1 MKYLIIGASSGL
13 GREIAYSFAKR
24 GHDLILVARDERDL
38 SSVKSDLKLK
48 CNVNIKTISLD
59 FSNDEEIQTKLLSD
73 ENVLNNLSG
82 VLFPVGLMFE
92 KDNSF
97 LDKSKINKVLKTN
110 YLSISFLISK
120 LLEKKI
126 EKNFLIVGFGSVSGL
141 LGRNININYAA
152 AKRAL
157 ESFFESLA
165 FEDKNINTKIQF
177 YTLGYLDTNLSF
189 GKKLI
194 LPKGNVLRLAEI
206 VYKNKEK
213 KFLKMY
219 YPFFWS
225 FIAFALKVIPI
236 GLIIK
241 LKNFIK

>member
-82 VLFPVGLMFE
+82 VLFP
-92 KDNSF
+92 

-219 YPFFWS
+219 YPFFWT

>member
-48 CNVNIKTISLD
+48 YNVNIKTTSLD
-59 FSNDEEIQTKLLSD
+59 FSNDEELQTKLLSD

-82 VLFPVGLMFE
+82 VLFPVGFMFE
-92 KDNSF
+92 KDNSS

-165 FEDKNINTKIQF
+165 FEDKNKNIKIQF

-225 FIAFALKVIPI
+225 FIAFILKVIPI